1 MSKYTPH
8 TQSDIKEMLEAL
20 GLKKVEDLYSSIP
33 ENIRYPQMEN
43 SLDGMT
49 EGDAERKITA
59 MADKNRTYNSIFLGA
74 GAYKHYIPA
83 PVRKLAERSEFVTAY
98 TPYQAEMS
106 QGILQSIYEYQSL
119 ICRLTGMEVSNAS
132 HYDGATAAAEAL
144 LMFKNSS
151 KKKVLVSEHIKPQTK
166 EVIKTYLEECGIEI
180 QTIPA
185 QGLACT
191 NIDVMRTMLTEE
203 VAAVYVEQPNFLGV
217 IEDMQAISDAVHQA
231 GAKFVAGVY
240 PISLGLLK
248 RPGEYGADVAV
259 GEGQSLG
266 MNLSFGGAYL
276 GFMATKKEHMR
287 KLPGRIVGETV
298 DGNGNKAYVLPLQAR
313 EQHIRREKATS
324 NICSNEAHCALTAG
338 MYLSFMGK
346 EGIRK
351 VAQSCVNNA
360 HYFQF
365 ALAKA
370 GIALKY
376 RNEFFNEF
384 VTISKCNAENLLNAL
399 SQHGILGG
407 YKIGTH
413 EILWCATELNSREEM
428 DRCASICGEVNK

>member
-1 MSKYTPH
+1 MAKYTPH
-8 TQSDIKEMLEAL
+8 TQADIKDMLAKI
-20 GLKKVEDLYSSIP
+20 GCASIDNLYSSIP
-33 ENIRYPQMEN
+33 DQIKYPEME
-43 SLDGMT
+43 LE
-49 EGDAERKITA
+49 EGISEADAERKLNQLA
-59 MADKNRTYNSIFLGA
+59 SKNRTYNSVFLGA
-74 GAYKHYIPA
+74 GAYRHYIPA
-83 PVRKLAERSEFVTAY
+83 AVRNLSQRSEFVTAY

-119 ICRLTGMEVSNAS
+119 ICRLTGMYASNAS
-132 HYDGATAAAEAL
+132 HYDGATAAAEGL
-144 LMFKNSS
+144 LMFKSPDRNR
-151 KKKVLVSEHIKPQTK
+151 VLISEHVKPQTK
-166 EVIKTYLEECGIEI
+166 AVIKTYLEDRGIKVEEI
-180 QTIPA
+180 SA

-191 NIDVMRTMLTEE
+191 NVEMLRTQIDEDVM
-203 VAAVYVEQPNFLGV
+203 AVYVEQPNSLGV
-217 IEDMQAISDAVHQA
+217 IEDMQAISDVIHEA

-259 GEGQSLG
+259 GEGQPLG
-266 MNLSFGGAYL
+266 MSLSFGGAYL
-276 GFMATKKEHMR
+276 GFMATTKENVR

-298 DGNGNKAYVLPLQAR
+298 DKDGNKAYVLTLQAR
-313 EQHIRREKATS
+313 EQHIRREKASS

-346 EGIRK
+346 DGMRK
-351 VAQSCVNNA
+351 VAEACVSNA

-384 VTISKCNAENLLNAL
+384 VTISKCTAENLLNAL

-413 EILWCATELNSREEM
+413 EILWCATELNTREEM
-428 DRCASICGEVNK
+428 DKCALICGEVNK

>member
-1 MSKYTPH
+1 MAKYTPH
-8 TQSDIKEMLEAL
+8 TQADIKDMLAKI
-20 GLKKVEDLYSSIP
+20 GCASIDNLYSSIP
-33 ENIRYPQMEN
+33 EQIKYPEME
-43 SLDGMT
+43 LE
-49 EGDAERKITA
+49 EGISEADAERKLNHLA
-59 MADKNRTYNSIFLGA
+59 SKNRTYNSVFLGA
-74 GAYKHYIPA
+74 GAYRHYIPA
-83 PVRKLAERSEFVTAY
+83 AVRNLSQRSEFVTAY

-119 ICRLTGMEVSNAS
+119 ICRLTGMYASNAS
-132 HYDGATAAAEAL
+132 HYDGATAAAEGL
-144 LMFKNSS
+144 LMFKCPDRNR
-151 KKKVLVSEHIKPQTK
+151 VLISEHVKPQTK
-166 EVIKTYLEECGIEI
+166 AVIKTYLEDRGIKVEEI
-180 QTIPA
+180 SA

-191 NIDVMRTMLTEE
+191 NVEMLRTQIDEDVM
-203 VAAVYVEQPNFLGV
+203 AVYVEQPNSLGV
-217 IEDMQAISDAVHQA
+217 IEDMQTISDIIHKA

-259 GEGQSLG
+259 GEGQPLG
-266 MNLSFGGAYL
+266 MSLSFGGAYL
-276 GFMATKKEHMR
+276 GFMATTKENVR
-287 KLPGRIVGETV
+287 KLPGRIVGETI
-298 DGNGNKAYVLPLQAR
+298 DKDGNKAYVLTLQAR
-313 EQHIRREKATS
+313 EQHIRREKASS

-346 EGIRK
+346 DGMRK
-351 VAQSCVNNA
+351 VAEACVSNA

-384 VTISKCNAENLLNAL
+384 VTISKCTAENLLNAL

-413 EILWCATELNSREEM
+413 EILWCATELNTREEM
-428 DRCASICGEVNK
+428 DKCALICGEVNK

>member
-1 MSKYTPH
+1 MAKYTPH
-8 TQSDIKEMLEAL
+8 TQSDIKEMLNTL
-20 GLKKVEDLYSSIP
+20 GIKKVEDLYAFVP
-33 ENIRYPQMEN
+33 EKIKYPEIAN
-43 SLDGMT
+43 DCTGMS
-49 EGDAERKITA
+49 EGDAERKLNQLA
-59 MADKNRTYNSIFLGA
+59 NKNRTYDSIFLGA

-83 PVRKLAERSEFVTAY
+83 PVRNLSQRSEFVTAY

-132 HYDGATAAAEAL
+132 HYDGATAAAEAI
-144 LMFKNSS
+144 LMFKSQQKN
-151 KKKVLVSEHIKPQTK
+151 KILVSEHIKPQVK
-166 EVIKTYLEECGIEI
+166 EVIKTYLEGTGMVIE
-180 QTIPA
+180 TIPA

-191 NIDVMRTMLTEE
+191 NTDLLATMLTEE

-217 IEDMQAISDAVHQA
+217 IEDMQSISDLVHEK
-231 GAKFVAGVY
+231 GAKLIAGVY

-259 GEGQSLG
+259 GEGQCLG

-276 GFMATKKEHMR
+276 GFMATKKEYMR

-298 DGNGNKAYVLPLQAR
+298 DCNGNKAYVLTLQAR

-346 EGIRK
+346 EGIKK
-351 VAQSCVNNA
+351 VATSCVNNA

-399 SQHGILGG
+399 AQQGILGG

-413 EILWCATELNSREEM
+413 EILWCATELHSREEM

>member
-1 MSKYTPH
+1 MAKYTPH
-8 TQSDIKEMLEAL
+8 TQSDIKEMLDTL
-20 GLKKVEDLYSSIP
+20 GLKKVEQLYDSIP
-33 ENIRYPQMEN
+33 ESIRYPEMPSN
-43 SLDGMT
+43 SQGMS
-49 EGDAERKITA
+49 EGDAERKLNQL
-59 MADKNRTYNSIFLGA
+59 ADKNRTYNSVFIGA

-83 PVRKLAERSEFVTAY
+83 PVRNLSNRSEFVTAY

-144 LMFKNSS
+144 LMFKSATR
-151 KKKVLVSEHIKPQTK
+151 KKVLISEHIKPHVK
-166 EVIKTYLEECGIEI
+166 EVIETYLADSDLIIE
-180 QTIPA
+180 TIPA

-191 NIDVMRTMLTEE
+191 NIDLMRTMLTDE

-217 IEDMQAISDAVHQA
+217 IEDMQSISDAVHA
-231 GAKFVAGVY
+231 CGAKFVAGVY

-248 RPGEYGADVAV
+248 RPGEYGADIAV

-266 MNLSFGGAYL
+266 LNLNFGGAYL

-298 DGNGNKAYVLPLQAR
+298 DKNGDKAYVLTLQAR

-346 EGIRK
+346 EGLKK
-351 VAQSCVNNA
+351 VATACVNNA

-399 SQHGILGG
+399 SQQGILGG

>member
-1 MSKYTPH
+1 MAKYTPH
-8 TQSDIKEMLEAL
+8 TQADIKDMLAKI
-20 GLKKVEDLYSSIP
+20 GCSSIDNLYSSIP
-33 ENIRYPQMEN
+33 DQIKYPEMVLE
-43 SLDGMT
+43 
-49 EGDAERKITA
+49 EGISEADAERKLNQLA
-59 MADKNRTYNSIFLGA
+59 SKNRTYNSVFLGA
-74 GAYKHYIPA
+74 GAYRHYIPA
-83 PVRKLAERSEFVTAY
+83 AVRNLSQRSEFVTAY

-119 ICRLTGMEVSNAS
+119 ICRLTGMYASNAS
-132 HYDGATAAAEAL
+132 HYDGATAAAEGL
-144 LMFKNSS
+144 LMFKSPDRNR
-151 KKKVLVSEHIKPQTK
+151 VLISEHVKPQTK
-166 EVIKTYLEECGIEI
+166 AVIKTYLEDRGIKVEEI
-180 QTIPA
+180 SA

-191 NIDVMRTMLTEE
+191 NVEMLRTQIDEDVM
-203 VAAVYVEQPNFLGV
+203 AVYVEQPNSLGV
-217 IEDMQAISDAVHQA
+217 IEDMQTISDIIHEA

-259 GEGQSLG
+259 GEGQPLG
-266 MNLSFGGAYL
+266 MSLSFGGAYL
-276 GFMATKKEHMR
+276 GFMATTKENVR
-287 KLPGRIVGETV
+287 KLPGRIVGETI
-298 DGNGNKAYVLPLQAR
+298 DKDGNKAYVLTLQAR
-313 EQHIRREKATS
+313 EQHIRREKASS

-346 EGIRK
+346 DGMRK
-351 VAQSCVNNA
+351 VAEACVSNA

-384 VTISKCNAENLLNAL
+384 VTISKCTAENLLNAL

-413 EILWCATELNSREEM
+413 EILWCATELNTREEM
-428 DRCASICGEVNK
+428 DKCALICGEVNK

>member
-1 MSKYTPH
+1 MAKYTPH
-8 TQSDIKEMLEAL
+8 TQADIKDMLAKI
-20 GLKKVEDLYSSIP
+20 GCTSIDNLYSSIP
-33 ENIRYPQMEN
+33 EQIKYPEMALE
-43 SLDGMT
+43 
-49 EGDAERKITA
+49 EGVSEADAERKLNQLA
-59 MADKNRTYNSIFLGA
+59 SKNRTYNSVFLGA
-74 GAYKHYIPA
+74 GAYRHYIPA
-83 PVRKLAERSEFVTAY
+83 AVRNLSQRSEFVTAY

-119 ICRLTGMEVSNAS
+119 ICRLTGMYASNAS
-132 HYDGATAAAEAL
+132 HYDGATAAAEGL
-144 LMFKNSS
+144 LMFKSPDRNR
-151 KKKVLVSEHIKPQTK
+151 VLISEHVKPQTK
-166 EVIKTYLEECGIEI
+166 AVIKTYLEDRGIKVEEI
-180 QTIPA
+180 SA

-191 NIDVMRTMLTEE
+191 NVEMLRTQIDEDVM
-203 VAAVYVEQPNFLGV
+203 AVYVEQPNSLGV
-217 IEDMQAISDAVHQA
+217 IEDMQTISDIIHEA

-248 RPGEYGADVAV
+248 RPGEYGADVAI
-259 GEGQSLG
+259 GEGQPLG
-266 MNLSFGGAYL
+266 MSLSFGGAYL
-276 GFMATKKEHMR
+276 GFMATTKENVR
-287 KLPGRIVGETV
+287 KLPGRIVGETI
-298 DGNGNKAYVLPLQAR
+298 DKDGNKAYVLTLQAR
-313 EQHIRREKATS
+313 EQHIRREKASS

-346 EGIRK
+346 DGMRK
-351 VAQSCVNNA
+351 VAEACVSNA

-384 VTISKCNAENLLNAL
+384 VTISKCTAENLLNAL

-413 EILWCATELNSREEM
+413 EILWCATELNTREEM
-428 DRCASICGEVNK
+428 DKCALICGEVNK

>member
-1 MSKYTPH
+1 MAKYTPH
-8 TQSDIKEMLEAL
+8 TQADVKDMLAKL
-20 GLKKVEDLYSSIP
+20 GYDSVDRLYDCVP
-33 ENIRYPQMEN
+33 ESIRYPEMG
-43 SLDGMT
+43 LDSGIS
-49 EGDAERKITA
+49 EADAERKITA
-59 MADKNRTYNSIFLGA
+59 LASKNKSYNSVFLGA
-74 GAYKHYIPA
+74 GAYRHYIPA
-83 PVRKLAERSEFVTAY
+83 AVRNLSQRSEFVTAY

-119 ICRLTGMEVSNAS
+119 ICRLTGMDVSNAS
-132 HYDGATAAAEAL
+132 HYDGATAAAEGL
-144 LMFKNSS
+144 LMFKSS
-151 KKKVLVSEHIKPQTK
+151 TKNKVLISEHVKPQTK
-166 EVIKTYLEECGIEI
+166 AVIKTYLEDSGVIVEEI
-180 QTIPA
+180 SA

-191 NIDVMRTMLTEE
+191 NIDLLRAQLSADVM
-203 VAAVYVEQPNFLGV
+203 AVYVEQPNFLGV
-217 IEDMQAISDAVHQA
+217 IEDMQEISNAVHEA
-231 GAKFVAGVY
+231 GSKLVAGVY

-259 GEGQSLG
+259 GEGQPLG

-276 GFMATKKEHMR
+276 GFMATKKENMR
-287 KLPGRIVGETV
+287 KLPGRIVGETL
-298 DGNGNKAYVLPLQAR
+298 DKKGDKAYVLTLQAR
-313 EQHIRREKATS
+313 EQHIRREKASS

-346 EGIRK
+346 EGMRR
-351 VAQSCVNNA
+351 VSEACVSNA

-384 VTISKCNAENLLNAL
+384 VTISKCTAENLLNAL

-407 YKIGTH
+407 HKIGTH
-413 EILWCATELNSREEM
+413 EILWCATELNTREEM
-428 DRCASICGEVNK
+428 DRCALICGEVNK